1 MPEEQPPLIVG
12 AGPVGLGAAML
23 VARQGSPPRVIELR
37 TEPSPYSKALAVN
50 PRTLDL
56 LGPTGVTERMLELG
70 EPIRGAFIH
79 RQGRRDI
86 HIELKDIPGKYP
98 YLLALSQA
106 TSERLLHQAL
116 VAAGGEI
123 ERGKQVVDC
132 RNVGDHVEA
141 TIESPDGSAKE
152 TIHCPWLLG
161 ADGAHSTVRK
171 QLGIDFPGSSLAN
184 EWRLEDVPL
193 RTKLDPN
200 CAHVFVLAGGGF
212 MFLLRVVDPVLAE
225 QGGDPV
231 WRVIVSGD
239 QAIPSW
245 VPIEPSGTPVWSSK
259 FHVAHRIAERLQEGC
274 IFLAG
279 DAAHIHSPFGAR
291 GMNLG
296 IEDAWVF
303 SQLLQRGKLSD
314 YSATRHSVDKAVVRR
329 VEILTHTVAAETVG
343 WRLLRG
349 IVANVVLPRPI
360 AQKQM
365 KKSLTGLD
373 HPLPVF

>member
-1 MPEEQPPLIVG
+1 MPDEEPPLIVG

-23 VARQGSPPRVIELR
+23 VARQGSSPRVIELR

-70 EPIRGAFIH
+70 EPIRGAYIH

-86 HIELKDIPGKYP
+86 HIELSDIPGKYP

-106 TSERLLHQAL
+106 TSERLLHEAL

-123 ERGKQVVDC
+123 ERGKQLVDC
-132 RNVGDHVEA
+132 RNVDDNVEA
-141 TIESPDGSAKE
+141 TIESTDGSAKE

-171 QLGIDFPGSSLAN
+171 QLGIDFPGSALTN

-239 QAIPSW
+239 QPIPAW
-245 VPIEPSGTPVWSSK
+245 VPIEPSGTPVWSSS
-259 FHVAHRIAERLQEGC
+259 FHVAHRIAERLQEGH
-274 IFLAG
+274 IYLAG

-296 IEDAWVF
+296 LEDAWVF
-303 SQLLQRGKLSD
+303 AQLLQRGKLGD
-314 YSATRHSVDKAVVRR
+314 YSATRHAVDRAVVRR
-329 VEILTHTVAAETVG
+329 VEMLTRTVAAETMG
-343 WRLLRG
+343 WRMLRG
-349 IVANVVLPRPI
+349 IVANVVLPRPL

-365 KKSLTGLD
+365 KKNLTGLD
-373 HPLPVF
+373 HPVPSF